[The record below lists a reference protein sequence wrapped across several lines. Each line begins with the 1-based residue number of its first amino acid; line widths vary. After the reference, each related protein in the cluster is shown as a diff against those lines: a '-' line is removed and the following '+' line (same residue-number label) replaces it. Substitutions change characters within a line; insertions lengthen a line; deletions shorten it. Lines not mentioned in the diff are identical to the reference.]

1 MMIKWFSNDDLM
13 FKTDQFTIPDEER
26 GMVAVFP
33 MVVRQADNLLL
44 SVLVSGHNNDDNN
57 DDDDDDGRQSIS
69 MMLSLAYN
77 HFLSS
82 YHQRNVCPRGKG
94 VVLKTRTSNM
104 KTQINTAINLCR
116 YLKKNTK
123 RNIDHLML

>member
-82 YHQRNVCPRGKG
+82 YHQRNVYVCPRGKG

-104 KTQINTAINLCR
+104 KTQINTAMELCH
-116 YLKKNTK
+116 YCL
-123 RNIDHLML
+123 

>member
-1 MMIKWFSNDDLM
+1 MSGFTWLADQCKIDGHTITHEFCRRRQNTLKTQSLLVVGCLYDEANSKSN
-13 FKTDQFTIPDEER
+13 
-26 GMVAVFP
+26 V
-33 MVVRQADNLLL
+33 
-44 SVLVSGHNNDDNN
+44 NN

-82 YHQRNVCPRGKG
+82 YHQRNVCPRGKV

-104 KTQINTAINLCR
+104 KTQINTAMELLSVK
-116 YLKKNTK
+116 Y
-123 RNIDHLML
+123 